1 MILASAIIVTPALV
15 SCHAVEAEPSK
26 SEPPISN
33 RGSLGCK
40 FWIWS
45 SSFSPPRLSVSPK
58 IGGSVNVQQFSSPSH
73 TRQRL
78 ALCEV
83 LFKLFRSDVTGWQSL
98 TQRCSHWSVSETV
111 IENMALSGFVWQK

>member
-1 MILASAIIVTPALV
+1 MILASAIIVTRALV
-15 SCHAVEAEPSK
+15 SCHAVEAEASK

-45 SSFSPPRLSVSPK
+45 SSFSPFQCPPKSVAASMCNNFHPHLIRDK
-58 IGGSVNVQQFSSPSH
+58 DLH
-73 TRQRL
+73 CAT
-78 ALCEV
+78 V